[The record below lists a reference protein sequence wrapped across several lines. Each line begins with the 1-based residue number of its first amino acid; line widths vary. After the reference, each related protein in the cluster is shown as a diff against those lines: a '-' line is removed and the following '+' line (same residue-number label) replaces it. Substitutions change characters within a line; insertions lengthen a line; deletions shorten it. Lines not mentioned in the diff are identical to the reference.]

1 MPSIIIEKALELCK
15 DFSAF
20 SPAEKAEIAAIC
32 EFREYKAGQNVFSI
46 EHQERYVFIVVMGH
60 LTLRLHNGKL
70 KEFKEGDIF
79 GEITLFS
86 AEGRMGAIHCN
97 THCTLVLMDK
107 HHIVGEGP
115 ELSPTLRI
123 KLLYMLG
130 QKVASYLYSD
140 SNLPPV
146 KEMLKRPEGLTLEFK
161 ASLSDKSRI
170 EESIVAF
177 MNAEGGT
184 ILIGVSDH
192 GKLSGG
198 INHLSNKAID
208 EAMLGI
214 RNSLKNKAP
223 TIAST
228 LFFSDVQNEN
238 GQKVLRI
245 TIKPSPYPVV
255 MLRRHDDD
263 TSWRFLVRTGRQNTE
278 MKSLPEIL
286 TYCYQHFPDWA
297 NVGRIIAHND
307 AASA

>member
-15 DFSAF
+15 DFITF
-20 SPAEKAEIAAIC
+20 SPSEKTEIAAIC

-46 EHQERYVFIVVMGH
+46 EHQERFVFIVVMGR
-60 LTLRLHNGKL
+60 LTLRLHNGNI

-86 AEGRMGAIHCN
+86 TEGRMGAIHCN
-97 THCTLVLMDK
+97 TNCTLVLIDK
-107 HHIVGEGP
+107 HHIAGEGMG
-115 ELSPTLRI
+115 LSLALRL
-123 KLLYMLG
+123 KLLHILG
-130 QKVASYLYSD
+130 KRVASYLYSD
-140 SNLPPV
+140 GNLPV

-161 ASLSDKSRI
+161 ASLSDKARI

-184 ILIGVSDH
+184 LLIGVNDN

-223 TIAST
+223 TITAT

-263 TSWRFLVRTGRQNTE
+263 TSWRFMVRTGRQNTE

-297 NVGRIIAHND
+297 GVGRLIEHND
-307 AASA
+307 ASNA